1 MSNGAAGGAAG
12 TYAAIANAIKA
23 SGAIVRLEEED
34 FMKVISRAEN
44 PVVIISRGGFM
55 KKNFD
60 YLTSYKGLIFYTRT
74 KNEILLP
81 GNPEVISAQ
90 QIWIPL

>member
-12 TYAAIANAIKA
+12 AYAAIANAIKA
-23 SGAIVRLEEED
+23 SGAIVRLKEED
-34 FMKVISRAEN
+34 FIKVISRAEN
-44 PVVIISRGGFM
+44 PVVIMSRGGFM

-60 YLTSYKGLIFYTRT
+60 YLASYKGFIFYLRT